1 MVYLKSIMSTEPV
14 SKCELLAE
22 KIVSLLS
29 KGIYLDSD
37 VIHYI
42 DSTLGRPT
50 LQELEAV
57 ITDKNNCE
65 RDSLLELIFYP
76 DETIQAQLEPIL
88 ESRTFTREDIKKVG
102 ARLSTF
108 KPNTVLLLPYG
119 ERFLKLPLPGS
130 VINNLVGRLNICTK
144 TDFRILEA
152 IDTGV
157 RASDKDFAKV
167 KLRNRRFY
175 ETDNKISFLCKF
187 FKSNLPENSYFFA
200 CLDFI
205 IEFFN
210 GLKNDNDVFNSMA
223 QKKIFYSSLIKKAAD
238 LTEQLNK
245 KNFEILMAGNV
256 RIPYLDVAEYKRQI
270 EIIDLIASLQYE
282 L

>member
-1 MVYLKSIMSTEPV
+1 MSTEPV
-14 SKCELLAE
+14 SKCALLAE
-22 KIVSLLS
+22 KIVSLLG

-42 DSTLGRPT
+42 DSTLGQPT

-57 ITDKNNCE
+57 FTDKNNCE

-88 ESRTFTREDIKKVG
+88 ESHTFTREDIKKVG
-102 ARLSTF
+102 TRLSTF

-119 ERFLKLPLPGS
+119 ERLLKLPLPDS
-130 VINNLVGRLNICTK
+130 VINTFVGRLNICTK
-144 TDFRILEA
+144 TDYRILEA

-157 RASDKDFAKV
+157 RASDKDLAKV

-187 FKSNLPENSYFFA
+187 FKSNLPGNSYFFA

-210 GLKNDNDVFNSMA
+210 SLKNDNNIFNSLA
-223 QKKIFYSSLIKKAAD
+223 QKKIFLSSLIKKAAD
-238 LTEQLNK
+238 LAEQLNK

-256 RIPYLDVAEYKRQI
+256 RIPYFNVAEYKRQI

-282 L
+282 M

>member
-1 MVYLKSIMSTEPV
+1 MSIESV

-29 KGIYLDSD
+29 KGIYLDSG

-76 DETIQAQLEPIL
+76 DETIQAQLEPVL
-88 ESRTFTREDIKKVG
+88 ASQTFTREDIKKVG

-108 KPNTVLLLPYG
+108 KPNIVLLWPHG

-130 VINNLVGRLNICTK
+130 VINNFVDRLNICTR
-144 TDFRILEA
+144 TDFRIIEA
-152 IDTGV
+152 IDIGV
-157 RASDKDFAKV
+157 RASDKALVKV

-175 ETDNKISFLCKF
+175 ETDNKSSFLCKF
-187 FKSNLPENSYFFA
+187 FKSNLTENLYFFT

-210 GLKNDNDVFNSMA
+210 GLKNDNDIFNSMA
-223 QKKIFYSSLIKKAAD
+223 QKKILYSSLIKKAAD